1 MARIEAIRVAQDAEY
16 AASLSDADWH
26 QLSLD
31 PDWQQLV
38 AEQSEMVA
46 GVIATHGHKLPSF
59 SAAASARPTQ
69 PEAPRT
75 AFKIAGT
82 DVARMQGIGIVT
94 NLGQYTENMRMP
106 GMLFMRTLRS
116 RYPHA
121 KITSVDISKAQK
133 LPGVKAV
140 LHRGNLPAEYA
151 DVFLGAANPTRF
163 LFNEEVFEV
172 GSPIAVVAAE
182 SEHVADEA
190 LRQIDVQYQVLPAA
204 LDFLEAM
211 KATTPK
217 QFTSNLDG
225 TTIAVTPPLVRGDPT
240 NTRADA
246 VVDVIAHK
254 PVEQHVALEVTNGL
268 FWWDN
273 DKLNAVY
280 TSQWPHGV
288 RANLS
293 TALKIP
299 QNKVRVVQPGYV
311 GSGYGYRSGID
322 LAEVHA
328 AILSKLTARPIK
340 MNYTR
345 YEDFV
350 TRTHRNEFRDEMK
363 LGVNRD
369 GKIQFGQFKVIANV
383 GAQRAGAANGAWF
396 NMQNL
401 YVIPNLKLEAVDV
414 MTNSFK
420 SGPYRCVSHPNGTF
434 ALETTMEKAAYAIG
448 MDPIAFRLANLNEV
462 GNPDTKAPFS
472 NPGIRDCSTAVRD
485 QIGWQQKWHAPKANQ
500 VRPGVYHGI
509 GMAAHAC
516 SHGAGGNPA
525 SGQVIINSDG
535 TVQCISANN
544 DIGDGQRTQMMMIV
558 AEALGVPLTSVTI
571 TAFVDTDLTT
581 DASGNFGC
589 QQSHQPVRGAAAD
602 RRGRGH
608 GDRVRDHRGAPHRQV
623 NRAPAQPESARLQ
636 AAQHQGCSAGGR
648 DHDREAQGVRRLWSP
663 RHRRAADGTPRADSR
678 QRRLQR
684 RRRLGDGYADDSRE
698 ADRGTEELGGNAMRG
713 FELYEA
719 TTVSQAVDLLRQNSS
734 RSAKVIGGGSDLV
747 GGMMKDWVSGPGL
760 PIPEVL
766 IDLTTIKDL
775 ATISSTNDGATIGAA
790 VTLTDVI
797 EHEDLQKKFPLLVAA
812 AQSVA
817 SPLIRNF
824 GTIGGNVNQR
834 PRCWFFRGE
843 DFNCYKKGG
852 DFCYAVTGDNRYHAI
867 IGGELCYIVHPSD
880 TATALL
886 ALNASAKITGVNG
899 DKTVAF
905 DSYFTGPRED
915 VLRENV
921 LKPGEFVTH
930 ITIPNPAGGT
940 KMAWNKLKDRQVCDF
955 ALTSVAV
962 AFTVDGPNWKDG
974 RITLGGVS
982 PVPYRAKVVEDA
994 LKGKDI
1000 KATIKQAAAQIRTVT
1015 RPMSL
1020 NAYKVDLA
1028 QGLIERTVLDALG
1041 Q

>member
-1 MARIEAIRVAQDAEY
+1 MARIEAVRVAQDAAY
-16 AASLSDADWH
+16 AASLSDAEWYA
-26 QLSLD
+26 LSQD
-31 PDWQQLV
+31 HDWQQLV

-46 GVIATHGHKLPSF
+46 GVLAVYGDKFPGYGAATAAIPDAGSAQ
-59 SAAASARPTQ
+59 SAA
-69 PEAPRT
+69 
-75 AFKIAGT
+75 FKVAGT
-82 DVARMQGIGIVT
+82 DVARMQGLGIVT

-121 KITSVDISKAQK
+121 KITSVDISKAEK
-133 LPGVKAV
+133 LPGVWKII
-140 LHRGNLPAEYA
+140 HRGNLPAEYA

-182 SEHVADEA
+182 SEHIADA
-190 LRQIDVQYQVLPAA
+190 AMRQIDVQYQVLPAA

-211 KATTPK
+211 KSSTPK

-240 NTRADA
+240 NTRAD
-246 VVDVIAHK
+246 VTVDVVAHK

-268 FWWDN
+268 FWWDS
-273 DKLNAVY
+273 DKLNAIY
-280 TSQWPHGV
+280 TSQWAHGV
-288 RANLS
+288 RAGLS
-293 TALKIP
+293 QALKIP

-328 AILSKLTARPIK
+328 SILAKLTGRPIK

-472 NPGIRDCSTAVRD
+472 NPGIRDCITAVRD

-500 VRPGVYHGI
+500 VRPGVYHGN

-581 DASGNFGC
+581 DASGTFGS
-589 QQSHQPVRGAAAD
+589 QQTNTGGRGMYEAATDARKITLDWGARKFVADAAKAGQPVALTAAD
-602 RRGRGH
+602 MDMADGKVFAKSNPSKTIPLADVVQFH
-608 GDRVRDHRGAPHRQV
+608 
-623 NRAPAQPESARLQ
+623 
-636 AAQHQGCSAGGR
+636 AGGSIVGKAEYVQDPKWQR
-648 DHDREAQGVRRLWSP
+648 TAWAAHAAEVEVDTVLGSVKITKYVAAHDVGKAINPFAVQQQIEGGVVMATAS
-663 RHRRAADGTPRADSR
+663 AT
-678 QRRLQR
+678 
-684 RRRLGDGYADDSRE
+684 
-698 ADRGTEELGGNAMRG
+698 TEEL
-713 FELYEA
+713 LIDKS
-719 TTVSQAVDLLRQNSS
+719 T
-734 RSAKVIGGGSDLV
+734 
-747 GGMMKDWVSGPGL
+747 GL
-760 PIPEVL
+760 PLNPNL
-766 IDLTTIKDL
+766 LDYKPLSIKDAPL
-775 ATISSTNDGATIGAA
+775 A
-790 VTLTDVI
+790 DVI
-797 EHEDLQKKFPLLVAA
+797 MIEKPKEYGVFGAHGIGEPPMALPAPTLVNAVYNA
-812 AQSVA
+812 VGVWVTDM
-817 SPLIRNF
+817 PMTREKLI
-824 GTIGGNVNQR
+824 
-834 PRCWFFRGE
+834 
-843 DFNCYKKGG
+843 
-852 DFCYAVTGDNRYHAI
+852 A
-867 IGGELCYIVHPSD
+867 
-880 TATALL
+880 
-886 ALNASAKITGVNG
+886 
-899 DKTVAF
+899 
-905 DSYFTGPRED
+905 
-915 VLRENV
+915 
-921 LKPGEFVTH
+921 
-930 ITIPNPAGGT
+930 
-940 KMAWNKLKDRQVCDF
+940 
-955 ALTSVAV
+955 
-962 AFTVDGPNWKDG
+962 
-974 RITLGGVS
+974 
-982 PVPYRAKVVEDA
+982 A
-994 LKGKDI
+994 LK
-1000 KATIKQAAAQIRTVT
+1000 
-1015 RPMSL
+1015 S
-1020 NAYKVDLA
+1020 
-1028 QGLIERTVLDALG
+1028 
-1041 Q
+1041 